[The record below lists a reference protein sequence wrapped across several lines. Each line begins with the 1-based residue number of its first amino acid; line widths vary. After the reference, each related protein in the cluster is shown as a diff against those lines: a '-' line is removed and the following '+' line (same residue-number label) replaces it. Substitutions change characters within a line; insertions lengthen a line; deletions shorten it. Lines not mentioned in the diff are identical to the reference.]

1 MPIVF
6 LSVFEHN
13 SNLLPWRET
22 GADIEIVPLTED
34 GDFDYDFLAERMKIY
49 KNQNRLKI
57 SALSAGSNITGNL
70 FDTDRIALIC
80 H

>member
-1 MPIVF
+1 VF

-49 KNQNRLKI
+49 KDQNRLKI
-57 SALSAGSNITGNL
+57 GALSAGSNITGNL